1 MFDPSKETS
10 WPEFLDYL
18 IIFQKN
24 YSLSAFMRLRILGP
38 GWYTDFAFFFHSYI
52 QVVEHLC
59 PIVRNVR
66 LKEHLLIKENLV

>member
-38 GWYTDFAFFFHSYI
+38 GQYTDFAFFFHSYI
-52 QVVEHLC
+52 QVVEYLWFSQQKQS
-59 PIVRNVR
+59 IEGN
-66 LKEHLLIKENLV
+66 